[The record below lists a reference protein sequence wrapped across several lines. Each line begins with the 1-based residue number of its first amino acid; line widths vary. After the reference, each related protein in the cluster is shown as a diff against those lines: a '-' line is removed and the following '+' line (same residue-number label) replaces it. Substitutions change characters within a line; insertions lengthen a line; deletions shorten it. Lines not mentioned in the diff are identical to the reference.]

1 MFWKEQAKC
10 FWLGLSRAG
19 GEPKL
24 SGAMLR
30 SNWSCAVAE
39 RPTEYRPGDDALGIS
54 EQALARLW
62 QKRAARQQWFR
73 TDRDVRVRVL
83 YPGRPGKAAGPD
95 FRNALLEFEGVGL
108 VQGDVEIHL
117 RQRDWDAHGH
127 RDDSNYNGVVLH
139 AALQTDD
146 TTTSIPSGQPV
157 SVISLGQLLQE
168 EDSPVEQSDSRL
180 WPQLAPR
187 GFPRPDSGEEMGDL
201 LDRAGDVRFLGKSSW
216 YGKLLAEQD
225 PDQTLYEG
233 LLEALGY
240 RHNQQP
246 FLTLAG
252 RAPYRALE
260 RAAKGLPPEEQV
272 RVIQSWLLKLSGLL
286 PENKADAVSLPRR
299 GFGRAMSGRE
309 WHCFRVRPAN
319 HPRRRI
325 AGAARLMARFLDQG
339 LVNGLTTLT
348 KVKHPK
354 DLTSALTV
362 ASGLEGGPAYIGQER
377 ARDLAV
383 NVVLPFAYARAV
395 LQDDA
400 QRAQRCLDLYH
411 QWGKLQENEITS
423 EMAERL
429 LDPSWSKVVS
439 TARRQQGLLH
449 LQRLLAGAG

>member
-1 MFWKEQAKC
+1 MEYQPGTRM
-10 FWLGLSRAG
+10 LLSKSA
-19 GEPKL
+19 
-24 SGAMLR
+24 S
-30 SNWSCAVAE
+30 AVAE
-39 RPTEYRPGDDALGIS
+39 RPAEYRPGDDHVPMS

-62 QKRAARQQWFR
+62 QKRAARQRWFR
-73 TDRDVRVRVL
+73 TDRGVRVRVL

-127 RDDSNYNGVVLH
+127 HDDPNYNGVVLH
-139 AALQTDD
+139 AALQTDGSA
-146 TTTSIPSGQPV
+146 TSVPSGQPV
-157 SVISLGQLLQE
+157 PVILLGQLLQE
-168 EDSPVEQSDSRL
+168 DDLPTGCPDSRL
-180 WPQLAPR
+180 WALLTPL
-187 GFPRPDSGEEMGDL
+187 GFPRPASEGEMGAL
-201 LDRAGDVRFLGKSSW
+201 LDRAGDARFMGRSSW

-260 RAAKGLPPEEQV
+260 RALKGVATEERAGTVQA
-272 RVIQSWLLKLSGLL
+272 WLLKLSGLL
-286 PENKADAVSLPRR
+286 PDQESGGIILPRV

-325 AGAARLMARFLDQG
+325 AGASILVARFLDNG
-339 LVNGLTTLT
+339 LVSSLTALAAAER
-348 KVKHPK
+348 PK
-354 DLTSALTV
+354 DLTSALIV
-362 ASGLEGGPAYIGQER
+362 GSEPEGGPAYIGQDR

-383 NVVLPFAYARAV
+383 NVVLPLAHARAV
-395 LQDDA
+395 SQDNT
-400 QRAQRCLDLYH
+400 QRAHQCLGLYH
-411 QWGKLQENEITS
+411 RWGKLQENEITS
-423 EMAERL
+423 EMAARL
-429 LDPSWSKVVS
+429 LHPSWSKVVS

-449 LQRLLAGAG
+449 LQQLLAGAG